1 MKIALVHDA
10 VAADAAPDLQD
21 TLTQAREIGAALQQ
35 LGHEL
40 LVVEAGLNLEALRDE
55 LVRLAPGTIF
65 NLVESP
71 AGKGCFVH
79 LACAVYE
86 SLCIPYTGCSG
97 ETICTTSSKTLAK
110 RMMRA
115 GEVPTPF
122 SFEKEGDEFIA
133 GKFIIKSVWEHASI
147 GIDGSSIV
155 NAAAPAEL
163 IRVIAEKQ
171 RVCGG
176 RFFAERFIHGREFSV
191 SLVPGTAGME
201 VLPPAEML
209 FNGQGAGAAVLD
221 YASKWDENSPEYTA
235 SRRTFEIDSE
245 TLAARL
251 QRIAGRCRE
260 VFAVTGP
267 ARVDFRVDDA
277 ENIHVLEVNANPCLS
292 RDAGYVAACAEAGI
306 SYQEMIGRLLGAA
319 VRSA

>member
-10 VAADAAPDLQD
+10 VADDAAPDLQD
-21 TLTQAREIGAALQQ
+21 TLVQAREIGAALRES
-35 LGHEL
+35 GHEVA
-40 LVVEAGLNLEALRDE
+40 VVESGLNLEALRDG
-55 LVRLAPGTIF
+55 LVQLAPDCVF

-71 AGKGCFVH
+71 AGQGSFVH

-86 SLCIPYTGCSG
+86 ALRLPYTGCSG
-97 ETICTTSSKTLAK
+97 ETVYTTSSKTLAK

-122 SFEKEGDEFIA
+122 SFGKAGDEFIA

-147 GIDGSSIV
+147 GIDGSSV
-155 NAAAPAEL
+155 VQAAGPGEL
-163 IRVIAEKQ
+163 LAVIAEKQ
-171 RVCGG
+171 RACGG

-191 SLVPGTAGME
+191 SLVPGAGGLE
-201 VLPPAEML
+201 ILPPAEML

-221 YASKWDENSPEYTA
+221 YASKWDEHSPEYGA

-245 TLAARL
+245 TLTARL
-251 QRIAGRCRE
+251 RRIAGRCRE

-277 ENIHVLEVNANPCLS
+277 ENIYVLEVNANPCLS
-292 RDAGYVAACAEAGI
+292 RDAGYVAACTEAGI
-306 SYQEMIGRLLGAA
+306 TYQELIGRILAAA
-319 VRSA
+319 VAPN